1 MATDAEK
8 LQQHRKALDEKI
20 ETLAKAIDHSMACA
34 IDVTSHDVPPEPW
47 SGALVEAIKRVQSE
61 VRWFRGCVERRRAD
75 LDARAKE
82 GTDR

>member
-8 LQQHRKALDEKI
+8 LQQHRKAMDEKI
-20 ETLAKAIDHSMACA
+20 EVLREAIDHSMACA

-47 SGALVEAIKRVQSE
+47 SGALVEAIKRVQFE
-61 VRWFRGCVERRRAD
+61 LRWFKGCVERRRAD

-82 GTDR
+82 SEG